1 MEKINRQRAPKGT
14 VTVRKKGNSYE
25 ARVTLALNSIVE
37 GVDKNP
43 RLSRTARS
51 DKEARQRLGE
61 LITDVYFDIQRKT
74 HQEKIF
80 SDECT
85 RELNKF
91 NEFRLEKEKRN
102 VIELADD
109 YTLFPNM
116 AKEWLNWKKNQVNPN
131 TNKTISP
138 KTVETYINTIQNH
151 VMIDFKEYHI
161 EQVNNKEFIEEYIN
175 NKRKNTP
182 RLAKDLYLLIRC
194 VLVYCRDRKKL
205 IDTIPNFDIKFPKK
219 KRSTKAKIP
228 YLVEERQDVWLDILE
243 NDKREFCL
251 LFALLLQTGM
261 RPEEGCGLK
270 WKCVSFKDNT
280 ITVEN
285 AYKDVTI
292 YDDNMKIIGHE
303 CKDGDL
309 KTEESYR
316 SIPFGPRLKKMLQNL
331 KKEKQEKYKLLG
343 KKWNESDYVF
353 LNTIGTPYVPE
364 RLTKKM
370 TDIIR
375 KYNLEHMTVYGLRH
389 SFATLNSEK
398 GMDKEVLRELM
409 GHAEF
414 ETTDFYYVHISEERK
429 RKEYEKVHGKA
440 DKEKTAKTNV
450 AQPKRYFR
458 KKEQKKRALK
468 LALKK
473 SA

>member
-14 VTVRKKGNSYE
+14 VTIRKKGNSYE
-25 ARVTLALNSIVE
+25 ARITLALNSVME

-43 RLSRTARS
+43 RLSRTAKTE
-51 DKEARQRLGE
+51 KEARQRLGE
-61 LITDVYFDIQRKT
+61 LITDVYFEIQKKSNN
-74 HQEKIF
+74 EKVF

-85 RELNKF
+85 QELDKF
-91 NEFRLEKEKRN
+91 QEYKEEKSKRKL
-102 VIELADD
+102 VELADD

-116 AKEWLNWKKNQVNPN
+116 AKEWINWKKVQVNPN

-151 VMIDFKEYHI
+151 VMVDFEGYH
-161 EQVNNKEFIEEYIN
+161 VYDLGKEFIEEYIN
-175 NKRKNTP
+175 MKRKDTP
-182 RLAKDLYLLIRC
+182 RLAKDLFLLIRS
-194 VLVYCRDRKKL
+194 VLVYCRDKRQL
-205 IDTIPNFDIKFPKK
+205 IKEVPNFDIKFPKK

-228 YLVEERQDVWLDILE
+228 YLTEERQKVWLDVFE
-243 NDKREFCL
+243 NDKREFAL

-270 WKCVSFKDNT
+270 WKCVSFDDNL
-280 ITVEN
+280 IIVEN
-285 AYKDVTI
+285 AYKDVTL
-292 YDDNMKIIGHE
+292 YDDDMNIIGHQ
-303 CKDGDL
+303 CQDGDL

-316 SIPFGPRLKKMLQNL
+316 SIPIAPRLRQMLINL
-331 KKEKQEKYKLLG
+331 KDEKLERYKKEG

-353 LNTIGTPYVPE
+353 LNTIGGPFVPE
-364 RLTKKM
+364 RLTTKM
-370 TDIIR
+370 TKFIHR
-375 KYNLEHMTVYGLRH
+375 YKLEHMTVYGLRH

-429 RKEYEKVHGKA
+429 KKEYERIHGSHE
-440 DKEKTAKTNV
+440 DKKQNEKSA
-450 AQPKRYFR
+450 AIQPKRFFL
-458 KKEQKKRALK
+458 KKKKKRVLK
-468 LALKK
+468 LAV
-473 SA
+473 AVT